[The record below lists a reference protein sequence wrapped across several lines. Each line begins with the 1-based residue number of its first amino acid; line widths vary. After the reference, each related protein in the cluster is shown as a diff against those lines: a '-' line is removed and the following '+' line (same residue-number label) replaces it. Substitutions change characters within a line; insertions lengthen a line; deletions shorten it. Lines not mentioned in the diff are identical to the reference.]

1 MTDRKPVAAS
11 SLGDDDAPASPWA
24 LAEER
29 LANPEKGRTYWLATV
44 RPDGRPHVMPLI
56 GMWFEDAFYFL
67 TGERTRKGRN
77 LAGDPHCVITGSSTA
92 LPSLDI
98 IIEGDARKV
107 TDEKPLRRVVEA
119 FGSKLEWPL
128 EVRGDAVH
136 GPNAPSAGPPPYS
149 VFRLVPSV
157 VFGLPGTL
165 GMEGFDP
172 ADLPRPT
179 RWEFQR

>member
-1 MTDRKPVAAS
+1 MTDRKPVAAN

-44 RPDGRPHVMPLI
+44 RRDGRPHLMPLI
-56 GMWFEDAFYFL
+56 TTWLDGALYFV
-67 TGERTRKGRN
+67 TSEATRKGRN
-77 LAGDPHCVITGSSTA
+77 LATEPRCVVATSSTT

-98 IIEGDARKV
+98 VVEGEVERV
-107 TDEKPLRRVVEA
+107 SDEAGLQRVVEV
-119 FGSKLEWPL
+119 FGSNGWPL
-128 EVRGDAVH
+128 EIRGDAVH
-136 GPNAPSAGPPPYS
+136 GPNAPSAGPPPYA

-157 VFGLPGTL
+157 VFGMPGTL
-165 GMEGFDP
+165 GMEQLDP

-179 RWEFQR
+179 RWQFPR

>member
-1 MTDRKPVAAS
+1 
-11 SLGDDDAPASPWA
+11 
-24 LAEER
+24 
-29 LANPEKGRTYWLATV
+29 
-44 RPDGRPHVMPLI
+44 MPLI
-56 GMWFEDAFYFL
+56 GLWLDGAMYFVA
-67 TGERTRKGRN
+67 GERTRKGRN
-77 LAGDPHCVITGSSTA
+77 LAGDPRCVITGSSTA

-107 TDEKPLRRVVEA
+107 TDEATLRRVTEA
-119 FGSKLEWPL
+119 YGSKLEWPL
-128 EVRGDAVH
+128 EIRADRVH

-149 VFRLVPSV
+149 VFQLVPSL

-165 GMEGFDP
+165 GMERFDP